1 MGTVPISPATFS
13 APVAS
18 ELQMPDA
25 ASRTN
30 QENAMNTTIHFNRPA
45 QRVLCMMLSTL
56 IVAVSLSLAAYAAQH
71 AADDGYSVTV
81 TELQ

>member
-1 MGTVPISPATFS
+1 
-13 APVAS
+13 
-18 ELQMPDA
+18 
-25 ASRTN
+25 
-30 QENAMNTTIHFNRPA
+30 
-45 QRVLCMMLSTL
+45 MMLSTL